1 LQEASKYC
9 QYTQEYLS
17 LRARQKK
24 LKAVKQGR
32 NWFTTTDWLLE
43 YIGEAKGYKERI
55 AENRKEEKE
64 TDGSSESFKFVQ
76 PPVNLPVEG
85 LFPASPSMRV
95 LPRQKLG
102 TPELFKV
109 AGAFAIVIVLLGYAS
124 VLSRDTLREVSRE
137 LEPAQYFTSS
147 VGSAGKSYLNWF
159 EENLFGLTNEI
170 FYAVQSAH
178 KSIVFGI
185 RSLGEQVGQRFT
197 KQSPDTTVSSLPE
210 TLPVAGPAEIE
221 PNPTEP
227 SVPIAEKKGLVVV
240 PSSEDNE
247 QVVNQVKQSFS
258 DEVLVTPQDEDSGII
273 TPVFRSR
280 IGEEYLYILVPL
292 KEGNSQ

>member
-1 LQEASKYC
+1 MQEASKYC

-170 FYAVQSAH
+170 FYGIQSAH
-178 KSIVFGI
+178 KSIVSGI
-185 RSLGEQVGQRFT
+185 RSLGEQVGQRFV
-197 KQSPDTTVSSLPE
+197 KQSHNTPTSLPE
-210 TLPVAGPAEIE
+210 TLPVAGPTKTE
-221 PNPTEP
+221 PNPAEP
-227 SVPIAEKKGLVVV
+227 LVPIAEKKGLVVV
-240 PSSEDNE
+240 PSSKDNE
-247 QVVNQVKQSFS
+247 QLVNQVKQSFS
-258 DEVLVTPQDEDSGII
+258 DEVLVTPQDEDSGVI
-273 TPVFRSR
+273 TPVFRNR
-280 IGEEYLYILVPL
+280 VGEDYLYILVPIPEQ
-292 KEGNSQ
+292 K